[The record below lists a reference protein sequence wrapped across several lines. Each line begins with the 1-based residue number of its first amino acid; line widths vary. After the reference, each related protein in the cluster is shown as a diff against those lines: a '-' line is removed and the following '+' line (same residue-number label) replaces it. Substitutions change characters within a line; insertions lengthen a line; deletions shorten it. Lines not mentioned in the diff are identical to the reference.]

1 MHRIYVIAAMLSLGL
16 FSYAQNQGWSLF
28 DSDEGVEKGRASS
41 LSSRHK

>member
-1 MHRIYVIAAMLSLGL
+1 MHRIYVIAAMLSLGA
-16 FSYAQNQGWSLF
+16 FSYGQSQGWSLF